1 MPRVRQVARAF
12 KECTRSRRTAMFP
25 LQLRPASAVD
35 PRALLPHVQKD
46 FEQIARDGL
55 GAKSTL
61 VVETFSEESFFRP
74 RGAAQDRRRE
84 EASRGTRAR
93 VGLERGAR
101 RRGVQ
106 VQAGRARPAVQA
118 LHAHDGAHHL
128 VLRVWPGHHAPE
140 PGSALPHL
148 ATTYVYWHLVL
159 SDFVHVLRE
168 YV

>member
-61 VVETFSEESFFRP
+61 VVETFSEESFFLVEPFKIVAARKP
-74 RGAAQDRRRE
+74 RGAR
-84 EASRGTRAR
+84 
-93 VGLERGAR
+93 
-101 RRGVQ
+101 
-106 VQAGRARPAVQA
+106 GRASAWSEE
-118 LHAHDGAHHL
+118 HAGVEFKFKQGEP
-128 VLRVWPGHHAPE
+128 VLLCKRYMPKTERTTWSFVSGPG
-140 PGSALPHL
+140 
-148 ATTYVYWHLVL
+148 TT
-159 SDFVHVLRE
+159 LRNPTQLCRI
-168 YV
+168 